1 MLTAILISVAAYA
14 TYEILSYLAAR
25 HDEQDANAA
34 YNRQTA
40 ELARKCG
47 TVINRN

>member
-1 MLTAILISVAAYA
+1 MLTAIAISTLSYAAY
-14 TYEILSYLAAR
+14 EVLSYPAAR

-47 TVINRN
+47 TVIRR